1 MTTIEAVNNIL
12 IYTIVT
18 GSSISTKV
26 TIMEK
31 FTADEYTLE
40 VYQNGTLSVDMATVF
55 VALNIFLS
63 IVASLGNG
71 LILVALHKVSSL
83 HPPTKLLFQCLAVID
98 IFVGLVSLPLR
109 AIFYLPYI
117 TAVNMKTFQ
126 YVPDIT
132 RVLGFGFGISSASIS
147 TAISVDRL
155 LALLLGLRY
164 RQVVTLRRI
173 GAAIVCCLFLSV
185 VIGFLYVFFSDKLY
199 SLAFAVGVC
208 TLSAIISVFCY
219 VKIYVT
225 LRQHQAQVH
234 SLVGQGQPNGAGEI
248 PLNITRYKKTVASIA
263 WIQLSLAVCYLPFG
277 IVFFKKFVFGLS
289 NNTSQISWFF
299 AITLM
304 HSSSSLNPLLYS
316 WKIPDVQQALKD
328 TIKQFCSL

>member
-1 MTTIEAVNNIL
+1 MTTNEAANNIP
-12 IYTIVT
+12 ICTIIS

-26 TIMEK
+26 PRMEN
-31 FTADEYTLE
+31 FTADENTLQI
-40 VYQNGTLSVDMATVF
+40 YQNGTLSVDMATVF

-63 IVASLGNG
+63 VVASLGNG
-71 LILVALHKVSSL
+71 LILVALHKVTSL
-83 HPPTKLLFQCLAVID
+83 YQPTKLLFQCLAVID
-98 IFVGLVSLPLR
+98 LFVGLVSLPLR

-126 YVPDIT
+126 YVSDIT
-132 RVLGFGFGISSASIS
+132 GGFGFTFGMSSALIS
-147 TAISVDRL
+147 TAIGMDRL

-164 RQVVTLRRI
+164 RHVVTLRRI
-173 GAAIVCCLFLSV
+173 GAAIVCCVLLSV

-208 TLSAIISVFCY
+208 TLSAIISVFRY
-219 VKIYVT
+219 IKIYIK

-234 SLVGQGQPNGAGEI
+234 SLVDQGQPNGAGEG
-248 PLNITRYKKTVASIA
+248 PLNITRYKKTVASIV

-277 IVFFKKFVFGLS
+277 IVFFKKFVFGLT
-289 NNTSQISWFF
+289 NKPSQITWFF
-299 AITLM
+299 VITLM

-316 WKIPDVQQALKD
+316 WKIPDVQQAVKD
-328 TIKQFCSL
+328 TIKQFCSS